1 MTQPY
6 FLGGP
11 WPEITVFEADEFPT
25 VVRVSRDHPM
35 GDLESLFDSTFGAL
49 FPALGGQGLQPAGP
63 AFALYH
69 RAPTGTVDV
78 EVGIPVDR
86 PMDAPDRTNA
96 DVPLTPSVLPAGRL
110 AMVSHLGPYADLD
123 KAWDGFLDELTAA
136 GHQPT
141 LPFWEFYV
149 TEPTP
154 DTDPAS
160 LRTDLVTRLG
170 TSHAIR

>member
-11 WPEITVFEADEFPT
+11 WSQVTVLEADEFPT
-25 VVRVSRDHPM
+25 VVHLSTDHPM
-35 GDLESLFDSTFGAL
+35 GDLASLFDPTFGAL
-49 FPALGGQGLQPAGP
+49 FPALGAQGLQPVGP

-69 RAPTGTVDV
+69 RVPTDTLDV
-78 EVGIPVDR
+78 ELGIPVDR
-86 PMDAPDRTNA
+86 PMGAEGLMHA
-96 DVPLTPSVLPAGRL
+96 DVPLTPSVLPAGRI
-110 AMVSHLGPYADLD
+110 AVVSYLGPYDDLD
-123 KAWDGFLDELTAA
+123 EAWGLFLDALTDA
-136 GHQPT
+136 GHHPT

-160 LRTDLVTRLG
+160 LRTDLVTRLSPG
-170 TSHAIR
+170 RATR